1 MYNRRQIKGDYKKMN
16 KDETAICQSSL
27 FNVKGYT
34 LDFAVCTT
42 MSMDAGAAMKTVVQ
56 ALHPEMKKVN
66 MELKRILV
74 GAKDKFAFFY
84 DEKSGINY
92 SDYKADIRLSAYIES
107 FSHAVKAKKVFHPKI
122 TLARF
127 INNSDAGHVI
137 YRLQVSSKNITSSN
151 SFETGVQLRTVPK
164 NEMSNHNLCR
174 FIEFL
179 NKAIENDTTNKAIEN
194 DTTKAKLND
203 ICNELEKLSFVLVD
217 DEDNQTDKVYITV
230 SGEELGTTQ
239 KELIDALKQPCKMI
253 ILSPDYE
260 TAQDKLADYHVYAPV
275 GVATHAK
282 LYYKTDTKTLWI
294 GSSNLSE
301 AGMGKNIE
309 CMVRIKDAC
318 GIDIS
323 DLEKTV
329 VFGTECTRITESK
342 ILNNSFSCSK
352 KLNEFINAHNFSIE
366 DAVDGNGCFYPCITI
381 TPKADYTLPSGFKIS
396 LLPAG
401 MSEFTNSTSVN
412 ESKWKDY
419 SKGKDEKKFHFK
431 GSKPEAKTGSCGIIR
446 IKAEYKGETAEQR
459 IITNKEKINAAITAL
474 QNELLDSFLKTPW
487 LNKIKKGENGY
498 SEAVQMYDA
507 VSKLNLNDAQ
517 KEAVEQVWKYIQ
529 HYTDNKQTSPKSS
542 LAESDV
548 ITKTLVSGNSNN
560 TNTGNFPKFQQDAI
574 DAACDAF
581 KNGRTKFLVADEAGL
596 GKTYIARG
604 VIEKIYSTKKRCN
617 PFIVYYFGSNA
628 YLLDNTLKKLTNENT
643 EYKIISGIDRLGLV
657 SATLEEKSLQLN
669 CINLFGFSAN
679 LLNGG
684 GSKVEMDSYGKY
696 YDQKIN
702 NNNGIPLEIR
712 NEFNKL
718 EIRNIF
724 NRWYKNETINEFEI
738 KQVRK
743 IFEKLSIKS
752 FRPDL
757 IITDEFHRY
766 DTEMKHISSLAKN
779 VPILMLSATP
789 YLIYKKNWLKS
800 DIAENESENGQ
811 SNHTFDTFEKLLEYL
826 SGNALKKKYDQ
837 LISDW
842 NKENIDELSGELR
855 KYMWRNERVYGIED
869 KYRDLPLP
877 EDWLSGKYKGCIDNA
892 VNSKEPAR
900 YFSLCSGVY
909 SFPVKVYKP
918 EKDIEQDFYKDMN
931 LQELCNSEGE
941 QLNPDNFI
949 FTESGSLNE
958 NYLENNIR
966 LKLINDYQVKEGE
979 NLLWV
984 PASQPFY
991 KVNGVFSKNA
1001 LYTKLLVF
1009 SGYKLVPRMISA
1021 VFSEAVRPVSNTS
1034 GKKQITLE
1042 SSFDEEKLNILAG
1055 LYEPSVRDLTAEE
1068 LIKETAAK
1076 VKKEDFDKE
1085 PKIIAMYSIA
1095 SPVVCAY
1102 RLTKDCRKAGEI
1114 AEAFNQYFNKTDVR
1128 SALEQMDIN
1137 DQQNLLKYCV
1147 DGNLMA
1153 VLTEFMFCTGP
1164 HKFAEQLCAALG
1176 YGGSTMHVYCPD
1188 GKGRYKAEEKDCLFA
1203 DRFSPDRLDNGGSD
1217 TSQAGKEHQKAVETA
1232 FNSPFWPMIL
1242 CTTSVGQEGIDFD
1255 RYSSRIMHFSL
1266 PSNPMSFE
1274 QRDGRVDRRRSLLAR
1289 RKMAAMWVYT
1299 GKDYENYWEIIF
1311 SQGGDDSGLSPDWV
1325 QQKDNTD
1332 LKQERIIPFFPL
1344 SSEYIYYKELLNCK
1358 YLYRGKMGVPNE
1370 KILNDKNVTPLKLN
1384 NIE

>member
-1 MYNRRQIKGDYKKMN
+1 MA
-16 KDETAICQSSL
+16 KDETTICQSSL
-27 FNVKGYT
+27 FNVTGYT
-34 LDFAVCTT
+34 LDYAVCTT

-56 ALHPEMKKVN
+56 ALHPEMKKVS

-127 INNSDAGHVI
+127 INNSDAGHV

-151 SFETGVQLRTVPK
+151 SFETGVQLRSVPK
-164 NEMSNHNLCR
+164 NKTPNHNLCK
-174 FIEFL
+174 FIEIL
-179 NKAIENDTTNKAIEN
+179 NEAIENK
-194 DTTKAKLND
+194 TTKAKLKD
-203 ICNELEKLSFVLVD
+203 ICKDLEKLSFVLV
-217 DEDNQTDKVYITV
+217 EDKDNETDKVHITV

-342 ILNNSFSCSK
+342 IPNNSFSCSK

-366 DAVDGNGCFYPCITI
+366 DDVDGNGFFYPYITI
-381 TPKADYTLPSGFKIS
+381 TQKTNYTLPQELTIY

-401 MSEFTNSTSVN
+401 MSEFSRSNH
-412 ESKWKDY
+412 SKWIDY
-419 SKGKDEKKFHFK
+419 SKGKDVKKGEKEFHFK
-431 GSKPEAKTGSCGIIR
+431 GSKPESKTGSCGIIR

-459 IITNKEKINAAITAL
+459 IIPNKEKINAAITAL

-487 LNKIKKGENGY
+487 LNKIKKVENGY

-507 VSKLNLNDAQ
+507 VSKLDLNDAQ

-529 HYTDNKQTSPKSS
+529 HYTGNKQTSPKIS
-542 LAESDV
+542 LAVSDV

-604 VIEKIYSTKKRCN
+604 VIEKIYSTKNHSK

-643 EYKIISGIDRLGLV
+643 DYNIISGIDRLGLV
-657 SATLEEKSLQLN
+657 SATLKENSLPLN
-669 CINLFGFSAN
+669 RINLFGFSAN
-679 LLNGG
+679 LLVGG

-696 YDQKIN
+696 YDQNIN
-702 NNNGIPLEIR
+702 NNNGIP
-712 NEFNKL
+712 L

-738 KQVRK
+738 QKVRK

-766 DTEMKHISSLAKN
+766 AKVMDNISELAGD

-789 YLIYKKNWLKS
+789 YLIYKTNWLNDDSEKKLKYSEIADDDSENKS
-800 DIAENESENGQ
+800 DSAFKS
-811 SNHTFDTFEKLLEYL
+811 FEDLLNYL
-826 SGNALKKKYDQ
+826 GGNALKKKYDQ

-877 EDWLSGKYKGCIDNA
+877 EDWLSGKYDDCIDNA
-892 VNSKEPAR
+892 VNPSEPAR
-900 YFSLCSGVY
+900 FFSLCSGVY

-918 EKDIEQDFYKDMN
+918 EKDIEQDFYENMN
-931 LQELCNSEGE
+931 LQDLCNSEGE

-949 FTESGSLNE
+949 FTESGSLNG

-966 LKLINDYQVKEGE
+966 LKLINDYQVKEGK

-1009 SGYKLVPRMISA
+1009 SGYKLVPRMISS

-1034 GKKQITLE
+1034 GKKQITLK
-1042 SSFDEEKLNILAG
+1042 SSFDEEMLNILAG
-1055 LYEPSVRDLTAEE
+1055 LYEPSVCDLTAEE

-1076 VKKEDFDKE
+1076 VKKESFDKE
-1085 PKIIAMYSIA
+1085 PEIIAMYSIA

-1128 SALEQMDIN
+1128 SALERMEIN
-1137 DQQNLLKYCV
+1137 DEPKLLKYCV

-1188 GKGRYKAEEKDCLFA
+1188 GKGGYKAEEKDCLFA

-1217 TSQAGKEHQKAVETA
+1217 TSQAGKKHQKTVETA